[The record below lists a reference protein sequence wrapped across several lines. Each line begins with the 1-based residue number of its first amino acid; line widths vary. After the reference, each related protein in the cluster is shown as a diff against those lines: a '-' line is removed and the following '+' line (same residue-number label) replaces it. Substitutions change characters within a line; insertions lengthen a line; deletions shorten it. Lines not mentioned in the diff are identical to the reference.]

1 MPHTVAIAGAD
12 ATPRTLSSEATG
24 RLLAGLACVL
34 LFALLNP
41 FVALFILAVISVY
54 RPLPT
59 VVFILSASLAFT
71 LFFYSRE
78 FGVEFY
84 LGSTDDIPQYIAM
97 YEANYGITFTDVLA
111 RFLEVPNGGEP
122 LWHLPWWAL
131 LNNLNA
137 SDDTFVF
144 LHYLV
149 VFLASF
155 TALATLSRRY
165 LAPFA
170 LVYFLLTPIAL
181 DAVTHIWR
189 QQLAFCIFLSGIG
202 LYVIRGVRAGRWLLF
217 LAPLMHV
224 SVIFFL
230 LGYLTFV
237 IVRRVVGFDRKLL
250 VSILIAGVLTVV
262 PVLSSM
268 MVFFL
273 DSLGIGKIMAFFEG
287 YGADPLRVYLLMGVY
302 AVPLL
307 VSYYLLRNDA
317 ANHLFMVLCFLVFSI
332 VLALPGA
339 NGIYDRLLMFVLPLL
354 GFYFFRCLMLNFSA
368 AWHVPALIVV
378 FMTGMMRLYMPTR
391 EDAGIMRFLAHGH
404 AFDPFMG
411 IAKMVAN
418 L

>member
-1 MPHTVAIAGAD
+1 MAAAAISAPAGVQ
-12 ATPRTLSSEATG
+12 PRTLSRDATS
-24 RLLAGLACVL
+24 RLLAGLVCIL

-41 FVALFILAVISVY
+41 LVALFLLSVLSLY

-59 VVFILSASLAFT
+59 VVFIVSAACSFT

-78 FGVEFY
+78 FGIEMY
-84 LGSTDDIPQYIAM
+84 PGSTDDIPQYIAM
-97 YEANYGITFTDVLA
+97 YEANYGLSFGDVL
-111 RFLEVPNGGEP
+111 RQFIELPNGGEP

-131 LNNLNA
+131 LNGFDM

-144 LHYLV
+144 AHYLA

-155 TALATLSRRY
+155 AALATLSRRY

-181 DAVTHIWR
+181 DSVAHIWR
-189 QQLAFCIFLSGIG
+189 QQLAFCIFLAGIG
-202 LYVIRGVRAGRWLLF
+202 LYLVRGVRAGRWLLY
-217 LAPLMHV
+217 LSLLMHV

-230 LGYLTFV
+230 LGYFV
-237 IVRRVVGFDRKLL
+237 FATIRRVLGFDRKLVVSLLIGAVL
-250 VSILIAGVLTVV
+250 VIV

-268 MVFFL
+268 MVFLL
-273 DSLGIGKIMAFFEG
+273 DSLGVGKIMAFFEG
-287 YGADPLRVYLLMGVY
+287 YGADPIRVYLIIGLY

-307 VSYYLLRNDA
+307 VTYYLLRNDA

-339 NGIYDRLLMFVLPLL
+339 NGIYDRLLMFVVPLL
-354 GFYFFRCLMLNFSA
+354 GFYFWRCMLLNFSS
-368 AWHVPALIVV
+368 AWYLPALTVV
-378 FMTGMMRLYMPTR
+378 FVTGMFRIYLPTR
-391 EDAGIMRFLAHGH
+391 EDAGIMYFLAYGH

-411 IAKMVAN
+411 MVKMLAN